1 MDTDRQRAGAA
12 GREYPERDYPHQ
24 ELTSKIIASSFAV
37 FRTLGYGFLE
47 SVYRRAL
54 AVELHYCGVRI
65 AQEVSYEI
73 RYRGVSVG
81 VYRADLVANSIV
93 MVETKTGSFL
103 DPTTPDQLLN
113 CLSAA
118 HLRLGLIVY
127 FGPKGA
133 RVRRIIRSDDD
144 RITHM

>member
-1 MDTDRQRAGAA
+1 MDTDGQRAGAA

-54 AVELHYCGVRI
+54 AVELQYCGVRI

-81 VYRADLVANSIV
+81 IYRADLVANSIV
-93 MVETKTGSFL
+93 IVETKDRVLSRPDHARPTPELLVRRSPWAWL
-103 DPTTPDQLLN
+103 DRV
-113 CLSAA
+113 
-118 HLRLGLIVY
+118 LR
-127 FGPKGA
+127 PKG
-133 RVRRIIRSDDD
+133 SSSP
-144 RITHM
+144 THHPLGR